1 MCFLQSFLTSFFCE
15 PKPNSVL
22 TREFC
27 HPFPVLDKCFF
38 PSGGRNNEKEISKN
52 GCRVDPYVITGS
64 SPRGGGTAYCAV
76 KNRTIRGDP
85 PSSAQAERAC
95 TDEGGDEAPQNFF
108 FAGLA
113 AAARPPDISGKKTP
127 ENFHQ
132 NLCV

>member
-1 MCFLQSFLTSFFCE
+1 M
-15 PKPNSVL
+15 
-22 TREFC
+22 
-27 HPFPVLDKCFF
+27 
-38 PSGGRNNEKEISKN
+38 
-52 GCRVDPYVITGS
+52 DPYVISGS

-76 KNRTIRGDP
+76 FYRTIRGDP

-95 TDEGGDEAPQNFF
+95 TDEGGMKPRKTF